1 MNTQLFNRWGNLI
14 FETDNLQIE
23 WNGKSK
29 GQLVADGVYF
39 WIVNY
44 TDTNG
49 KVEMMKGS
57 VTVMK

>member
-1 MNTQLFNRWGNLI
+1 MI
-14 FETDNLQIE
+14 YETDNLQIE
-23 WNGKSK
+23 WDGKSK

-44 TDTNG
+44 TDTKG
-49 KVEMMKGS
+49 KEGMMKGS